1 MSALISDA
9 CAVGTAVRAET
20 VAAVTPPRTAGATIA
35 PGTKAVVAPTMALVA
50 SPVFKCWH
58 PAKLQVAMTTSQ

>member
-9 CAVGTAVRAET
+9 CAVGAAVRAET

-35 PGTKAVVAPTMALVA
+35 AGTKALVAPTMALVA
-50 SPVFKCWH
+50 SPVFKC
-58 PAKLQVAMTTSQ
+58 